1 MWKYEHPQRAISRVS
16 NPILCEDLMPNR
28 DFPFPTC
35 GSSKVLFLRG
45 SYFFQRVPVWIKSW
59 NLWGTLNAMGSSGPK
74 PRIISAVELAMKGI
88 DFSLLRLQGPRT
100 VDPSW
105 TPARGSKHGTSWLSS
120 THQSS
125 SPIFFSPFI
134 KPQSVCWSFHILHP
148 VMLGNLKLET
158 FAIKK
163 KWQFYTSWRT
173 FQPFSISFPAVTWLQ

>member
-59 NLWGTLNAMGSSGPK
+59 NLWKTLNAMGSSGPK
-74 PRIISAVELAMKGI
+74 PPGIISAVELAMKGI

-134 KPQSVCWSFHILHP
+134 KPESVCVEVFTYCIQWC
-148 VMLGNLKLET
+148 
-158 FAIKK
+158 
-163 KWQFYTSWRT
+163 
-173 FQPFSISFPAVTWLQ
+173 